1 MTTAVHPVRS
11 TTSRRTAWRWA
22 RLAAAAATLAV
33 LVWRLG
39 TGPFLDGLRTVDGG
53 ALAAAAGLAVLTTV
67 CCAWRWRIVARGLGV
82 DLPLGTAVAAYYRS
96 LFLNVT
102 LPGGV
107 VGDVHRG
114 ISHGRDTS
122 DVGRGL
128 RAVAWER
135 SAGQVVQVVLTVAV
149 LLVVPS
155 PVRAAMPLVALALL
169 AAAAG
174 VALAARVRPAAGRSR
189 WARLRSAAA
198 RDVRDGLLARRAW
211 PAIALA
217 SALVVAGH
225 AATFLI
231 AARTAGATAPL
242 SRMLPLALLV
252 MLAAALPNVG
262 GWGPREG
269 VTAWAF
275 AAAGLGASRGVA
287 TAVVYGVMVFV
298 ASLPGAAVLVAAWV
312 RRTRSVPWRERPFA
326 AGPGSSRRATEPRM
340 PDRPY
345 TLLSCSV
352 SLDGYLGDQTPRLAL
367 SNEADFDRVD
377 EVRAS
382 CDAIMVG
389 AVTVRTDNPRL
400 LVRSRPAATS
410 ARPAGSHRLR

>member
-1 MTTAVHPVRS
+1 MTAAVHPGAAPRAAGPRGGGPASPPPPRRS
-11 TTSRRTAWRWA
+11 PSWSGS
-22 RLAAAAATLAV
+22 
-33 LVWRLG
+33 LG
-39 TGPFLDGLRTVDGG
+39 TGPFLDGLRAVDGG
-53 ALAAAAGLAVLTTV
+53 ALAAASGLAVLTTV

-114 ISHGRDTS
+114 ISHGRDTR

-149 LLVVPS
+149 LLVAAVARAGGHAARRARAPRGGGRRRAGGA
-155 PVRAAMPLVALALL
+155 RAARRRPRP
-169 AAAAG
+169 G
-174 VALAARVRPAAGRSR
+174 GRGCAR
-189 WARLRSAAA
+189 AAA
-198 RDVRDGLLARRAW
+198 RDLRDGLLAGRAW

-225 AATFLI
+225 AVTFLI
-231 AARTAGATAPL
+231 AARTAGVTAPP
-242 SRMLPLALLV
+242 SQMLPLALLV

-275 AAAGLGASRGVA
+275 AAAGLGASLGVA

-298 ASLPGAAVLVAAWV
+298 ASLPGAAVLVAGLGSP
-312 RRTRSVPWRERPFA
+312 RRDGA
-326 AGPGSSRRATEPRM
+326 A
-340 PDRPY
+340 
-345 TLLSCSV
+345 
-352 SLDGYLGDQTPRLAL
+352 
-367 SNEADFDRVD
+367 
-377 EVRAS
+377 
-382 CDAIMVG
+382 DA
-389 AVTVRTDNPRL
+389 
-400 LVRSRPAATS
+400 
-410 ARPAGSHRLR
+410 